1 MLAANVAWL
10 SGLLR
15 LIGEAGFR
23 VVSEVAP
30 TEIDQRNVVYFLVG
44 MAFAGVLAFLFWR
57 WPWYR
62 AVLRQTREDA
72 RSLWGLPPKAAPPFR
87 VGLARMGASVALV
100 LVPALAV
107 AALLPGPIAAAVA
120 TIIGLVVRVAVIVVT
135 LGSATT

>member
-1 MLAANVAWL
+1 MLAANVAWFG
-10 SGLLR
+10 GLLR

-30 TEIDQRNVVYFLVG
+30 TESDQRNAVYVVVG
-44 MAFAGVLAFLFWR
+44 IAVVGVVAFLLWR

-62 AVLRQTREDA
+62 AVLRQTQEDA
-72 RSLWGLPPKAAPPFR
+72 RSLWGLPPKAAPPLQGR
-87 VGLARMGASVALV
+87 LARTGTSVALV

-120 TIIGLVVRVAVIVVT
+120 TIIGLVVRVAVVVVT
-135 LGSATT
+135 FGTTTT